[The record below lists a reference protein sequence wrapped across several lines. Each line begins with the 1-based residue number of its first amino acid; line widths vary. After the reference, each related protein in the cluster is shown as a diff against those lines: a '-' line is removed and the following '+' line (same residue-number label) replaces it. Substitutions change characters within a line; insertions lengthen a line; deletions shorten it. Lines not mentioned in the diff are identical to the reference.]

1 MWVGGV
7 GRSRLGEQLGAPTA
21 FRLKV
26 GDAMHD
32 DVVEEEGLVVHFDA
46 AREEPT
52 EVMDVPGGQ
61 TGSSGGRT
69 HRGTPT
75 LYPCIHFPYGE
86 KTQPAKVAR
95 THLFWDGCPTGTTLS
110 S

>member
-1 MWVGGV
+1 MWGGGV
-7 GRSRLGEQLGAPTA
+7 GRHRLGKQLGAPTA

-26 GDAMHD
+26 GDAVHD
-32 DVVEEEGLVVHFDA
+32 DMMEEEGLVVHLDA

-69 HRGTPT
+69 HRGTST
-75 LYPCIHFPYGE
+75 LDPCIQPPYGE
-86 KTQPAKVAR
+86 KPSLQRCAV